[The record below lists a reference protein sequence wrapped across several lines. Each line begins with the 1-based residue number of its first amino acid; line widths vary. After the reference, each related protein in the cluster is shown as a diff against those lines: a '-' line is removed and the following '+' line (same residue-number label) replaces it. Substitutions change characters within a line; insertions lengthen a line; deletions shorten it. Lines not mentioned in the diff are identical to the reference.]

1 MSEWSIF
8 ELEYDEPSNRWTQ
21 AVLCLP
27 RAWPHSS
34 PAVDD
39 KLRTKIK
46 HLTVLTGSMTISAVR
61 FLFVPFPNIVYH
73 KIEYIPDHSIHSN
86 SSWIYMLGN
95 YALQLSPLTQ
105 WNFEDKAIGS
115 RLGMIFRDQVLF
127 DLQNFDRLNTRNPF
141 R

>member
-27 RAWPHSS
+27 RAWPRSS

-39 KLRTKIK
+39 KLWTKIK

-105 WNFEDKAIGS
+105 WNFEDKAMES
-115 RLGMIFRDQVLF
+115 SLDRIFRDQVLF

>member
-8 ELEYDEPSNRWTQ
+8 ESEYDEPSNRWKQ

-86 SSWIYMLGN
+86 SLWICMLRN

-105 WNFEDKAIGS
+105 WNFEDKAMES
-115 RLGMIFRDQVLF
+115 SLDRIFRDQVLF